1 MNDKDKVTDAGAVEL
16 DEDELGQARGGYFK
30 GADGL
35 SAEVDTAPQGLECF
49 PKSWKMASLDG
60 KGNDVM
66 TEEIT
71 IIAEQVKR

>member
-16 DEDELGQARGGYFK
+16 DEDELGQAQGGYFK
-30 GADGL
+30 GVDGL
-35 SAEVDTAPQGLECF
+35 SAEVDAQHLECF
-49 PKSWKMASLDG
+49 PTQWKMASLDG